1 MIRKTILLSSIVVL
15 LFVCARTDTSLS
27 YLTSHTQTK
36 NKTKIG
42 QNVSVLKETFPTPEP
57 ISPDT
62 IQTYEKQAAV
72 TNMRRVPC
80 YVRVFVTFSN
90 NAIGDHISYINLNK
104 TDWEYIDGARNA
116 SLEGY
121 YYYKHPLQPGE
132 TTTNLFDG
140 LQIGDQLDFSDDGAK
155 NVFQVI
161 LYEETLQCEP
171 YDNYLDAWDAFI
183 RE

>member
-1 MIRKTILLSSIVVL
+1 MIRKSILLSGIVCL
-15 LFVCARTDTSLS
+15 LLVCAHTDTSLS
-27 YLTSHTQTK
+27 YLSFHTQTN
-36 NKTKIG
+36 NKTKAG

-62 IQTYEKQAAV
+62 VQTYEKQVAV
-72 TNMRRVPC
+72 NNMRRVPC
-80 YVRVFVTFSN
+80 YVRVSVTFSN
-90 NAIGDHISYINLNK
+90 EAIGNHISYVNLNQ
-104 TDWEYIDGARNA
+104 TDWEYIDSAKNA

-121 YYYKHPLQPGE
+121 YYYKHPLPPGE
-132 TTTNLFDG
+132 TTKNLFDG
-140 LQIGDQLDFSDDGAK
+140 LQIGDSLDYSDNGA